1 MVKTKTNKENI
12 AQQVKKHTEKK
23 KRSIFPNWQRELIHR
38 FKKFYIKPPLDTSGK
53 KYEKE
58 NKSRK
63 KILKASRK
71 NRHVSFKEVKEVKVS

>member
-23 KRSIFPNWQRELIHR
+23 NIFPNWQKELIHR

-53 KYEKE
+53 NYEKE

-63 KILKASRK
+63 KNLKASRK
-71 NRHVSFKEVKEVKVS
+71 NRHISFKEVKDW